1 MISATFAFVTWEEEE
16 VVVVILV
23 VVVVMAVVVW
33 PCLLVEDGVLG
44 RLMAALSHSEPS
56 GRCRGGLYGL
66 VAASERAK

>member
-1 MISATFAFVTWEEEE
+1 MISATFAFVTWEEE

-23 VVVVMAVVVW
+23 VVVW

-66 VAASERAK
+66 VAACERAK

>member
-1 MISATFAFVTWEEEE
+1 MISATFAFVTWEEE

-23 VVVVMAVVVW
+23 VVVVVVVVW

-66 VAASERAK
+66 VAACERAK

>member
-1 MISATFAFVTWEEEE
+1 MISATFAFVTWEEE
-16 VVVVILV
+16 
-23 VVVVMAVVVW
+23 VVVVMVVVVW

-66 VAASERAK
+66 VAACERAK